1 MTDEMKQLAALFKKF
16 LDNSGA
22 TGEKRRLEFETFM
35 MLGAIAYHSLTN
47 AEPPA
52 TLTVLVMSGRSL
64 IEESKRDTATGK

>member
-1 MTDEMKQLAALFKKF
+1 MTDEMKQLAALFEKF

-22 TGEKRRLEFETFM
+22 TKQRHEFETFM

-64 IEESKRDTATGK
+64 IEESKRDTATGT

>member
-1 MTDEMKQLAALFKKF
+1 MTDDMKQLAELFEKF
-16 LDNSGA
+16 LNNSGV
-22 TGEKRRLEFETFM
+22 TKPKQRLEFETFM

-64 IEESKRDTATGK
+64 IEESKREDT